1 MALGNSTSHYGSVTK
16 FLHWVMALGILTM
29 IPLGIIAHDAPF
41 DSSDAL
47 ARKAL
52 LFSVHKTLGVALFF
66 AALSRIFWALS
77 QPKPALLNS
86 EKPVESFLAGLVHWM
101 LYASL
106 VGVPLS
112 GWIGH
117 AATTGF
123 APIWWPF
130 GQSLPF
136 VPKDEAVAHVFS
148 WLHFVLLLALV
159 GRRWGMRQAVPVD

>member
-1 MALGNSTSHYGSVTK
+1 MSAAVSYGTVTK
-16 FLHWVMALGILTM
+16 TFHWLTALLILTV
-29 IPLGIIAHDAPF
+29 IPLGVIANELPYETNEEL
-41 DSSDAL
+41 AL
-47 ARKAL
+47 KAW
-52 LFSVHKTLGVALFF
+52 LFSLHKTLGVALFF
-66 AALSRIFWALS
+66 AALVRIFWALS

-86 EKPVESFLAGLVHWM
+86 EKPVEGFLAGLVHWM